1 MIRKNR
7 KKMGARGRRT
17 QPANDSKYQEP
28 ELIASISDVRRVIRE
43 KQLYDTNGNPELEQ
57 VAAFYKIAIRR
68 ELLPSLQSGYLRHTK
83 EGWVI
88 GVNVK
93 HPIARQRFTIAHE
106 LGHYVMH
113 RNDNGSTDFE
123 DEIFFR
129 ATDVSPMEYA
139 ANTFAADLL
148 MPDDKVRG
156 EISGGIRDL
165 SVLANK
171 FEVSLE
177 AMRYKVESLGYIIR

>member
-1 MIRKNR
+1 
-7 KKMGARGRRT
+7 MGARGRRV
-17 QPANDSKYQEP
+17 QSANDNKYQEP
-28 ELIASISDVRRVIRE
+28 ELIASITDVLRVIRD
-43 KQLYDTNGNPELEQ
+43 KHLIDANGNPELEE
-57 VAAFYKIAIRR
+57 VAECYKIAIRR
-68 ELLPSLQSGYLRHTK
+68 EPLPSFQSGYLRHTK
-83 EGWVI
+83 DGWVI

-129 ATDVSPMEYA
+129 GTDVSPMEYA
-139 ANTFAADLL
+139 ANMFAANLL
-148 MPDDKVRG
+148 MPDDRVRD
-156 EISGGIRDL
+156 EISRGIRDL